1 MIEGREEDVGCT
13 TDCEGK
19 GSGIMTANML
29 ETGSKGMG
37 VKNQEGL
44 LD

>member
-1 MIEGREEDVGCT
+1 MKGRCGLHS
-13 TDCEGK
+13 TDCESR
-19 GSGIMTANML
+19 GSGIMTANVL
-29 ETGSKGMG
+29 ETRSKGMG